1 MRGSSQRLTRKSD
14 ICSLNTRANSYKMSQ
29 ECLVCVEPVIVTE
42 LACRHDVHLRCIAM
56 SGQNVCPVCRQP
68 VQFTQELELLYQ
80 SRLAEILRERAQQ
93 QTQES
98 AQLARELHRQEQQE
112 RRRIRDED
120 EDPNQVPFI
129 VNHRRFRVTLTEQVD
144 GPTYAGDLMLAINQI
159 MIDTSERN
167 RREFTTSPIALR
179 LFNLI
184 IQLNSIS
191 AESGLSV
198 SQLCSVIENTQ
209 S

>member
-1 MRGSSQRLTRKSD
+1 
-14 ICSLNTRANSYKMSQ
+14 MSQ
-29 ECLVCVEPVIVTE
+29 ECLVCVEPVIQSE

-68 VQFTQELELLYQ
+68 VQFDQELELLYQ
-80 SRLAEILRERAQQ
+80 SRLADILRERAQQ

-98 AQLARELHRQEQQE
+98 AQLARDLQRQEVQE
-112 RRRIRDED
+112 ARRMVRYE
-120 EDPNQVPFI
+120 EEPNQVPLI
-129 VNHRRFRVTLTEQVD
+129 VNHRRFRVTLTEEVD
-144 GPTYAGDLMLAINQI
+144 GPTDAGDLMLAINQI
-159 MIDTSERN
+159 MIYTSERN
-167 RREFTTSPIALR
+167 RREFTTSPIAFR

-184 IQLNSIS
+184 IQLNGLS

-209 S
+209 